1 MLKKIILLLLIV
13 LLNSCAKEENI
24 SNEQMTQPEVLSS
37 GVFEPTSGINV
48 MGGVTIYKNGTQRNV
63 TLTNFSI
70 SEGPDLKVYLSTT
83 NTPDTFISLGDLTTA
98 TTYTI
103 PQEADLNVYT
113 YVLIHCE
120 TYNHLY
126 AIASLT
132 AN

>member
-1 MLKKIILLLLIV
+1 MLKKIILLLFVV
-13 LLNSCAKEENI
+13 LLNSCTKEDNV
-24 SNEQMTQPEVLSS
+24 SNEQMTQPETLSS
-37 GVFEPTSGINV
+37 GIFEPTSGINV
-48 MGGVTIYKNGTQRNV
+48 MGGATVYKNGAQRNV

-70 SEGPDLKVYLSTT
+70 SDGPDLKVYLSTT
-83 NTPDTFISLGDLTTA
+83 NTPDTFISLGDLTSA
-98 TTYTI
+98 TVYSI
-103 PQEADLNVYT
+103 PENVDLNLYT

>member
-13 LLNSCAKEENI
+13 FLNGCNKEDDV
-24 SNEQMTQPEVLSS
+24 SNEQITQPQALSS
-37 GVFEPTSGINV
+37 GIFEPTSGINV
-48 MGGVTIYKNGTQRNV
+48 MGSATIYKNGTQRNV

-83 NTPDTFISLGDLTTA
+83 NVPNTFISLGDLTSA

-103 PQEADLNVYT
+103 PQETDLNVYT

-126 AIASLT
+126 AIASLEE
-132 AN
+132 